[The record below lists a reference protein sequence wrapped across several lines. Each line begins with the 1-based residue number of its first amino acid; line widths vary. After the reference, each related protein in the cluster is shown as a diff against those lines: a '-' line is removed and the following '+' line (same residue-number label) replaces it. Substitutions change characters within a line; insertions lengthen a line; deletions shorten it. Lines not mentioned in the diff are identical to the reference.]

1 MAAGKNGSAS
11 PEDTSRGQDSIHRAG
26 LDRDSVLEGWRPRL
40 ARVRLSSGSR
50 PTSGAFSN
58 VEESALRV
66 RKALQ
71 QIVDPTDRAILVL
84 RLFRGKTVPEVAR
97 RLGIGEAEVTE
108 RYRKGLRRMEE
119 DLGEWLKTSR
129 RPE

>member
-1 MAAGKNGSAS
+1 MSADQVMRHIHS
-11 PEDTSRGQDSIHRAG
+11 FANFQIHRHAAQ
-26 LDRDSVLEGWRPRL
+26 R
-40 ARVRLSSGSR
+40 
-50 PTSGAFSN
+50 
-58 VEESALRV
+58 
-66 RKALQ
+66 
-71 QIVDPTDRAILVL
+71 I

-97 RLGIGEAEVTE
+97 RLGISEKEATE